1 MPFVS
6 SYWGGRAAATQML
19 SVAYEAGA
27 PWNETHWNNAKFEK
41 LLSDARSETDEAK
54 RKPYIWEMQAM
65 LHEQGGAII
74 PVFRDWL
81 DAHNE
86 KVGGHTPHG
95 GFDMDN
101 CHDHG
106 ESLDQDLTTEPRPPS
121 TGGRGANPIAL
132 VGVAAERRTRRRE
145 VGA

>member
-1 MPFVS
+1 MSGSRGAFVG

-19 SVAYEAGA
+19 SVAFGAGA
-27 PWNETHWNNAKFEK
+27 PWNETHWKNDKFET
-41 LLSDARSETDEAK
+41 LLANARSETDEAK

-65 LHEQGGAII
+65 LQADGGALI

-101 CHDHG
+101 G
-106 ESLDQDLTTEPRPPS
+106 YIMQKAWLK
-121 TGGRGANPIAL
+121 A
-132 VGVAAERRTRRRE
+132 
-145 VGA
+145 